1 MKKSIKAE
9 LVSLAHKI
17 LQLRDTADYE
27 AMSYQAREL
36 YEKLTILAYAEK
48 LENTGRPTIGLK
60 NMEEELSLSLK
71 SDRTQTTS
79 SIKTPP
85 TVMSEIVPPAEEET
99 PTPTAQPVKTPTKTP
114 AQIVA
119 ENQARYAKAKGTD
132 DDRHRPDGT
141 QFNQEEPV
149 HEPVIEKIK
158 DMWPE
163 MAPEAADIDEVIAAI
178 IPQTPSVGKNDSFEI
193 GNEFA
198 QMPIFER
205 KDTAVEEIDD
215 RPKNLN
221 DKLKSSTFK
230 IGLNDKL
237 SFIKHLFNGSS
248 KDYNRVMSQL
258 ETFTSITEA
267 QNFITGIVKP
277 DYNHWEGKE
286 LQEERFMEIVAGR
299 YS

>member
-9 LVSLAHKI
+9 LISLAHKI
-17 LQLRDTADYE
+17 LQLRDTADY
-27 AMSYQAREL
+27 ATMSHQAREL
-36 YEKLTILAYAEK
+36 HEKLTILAYAEK
-48 LENTGRPTIGLK
+48 LENSGKPTIGLK
-60 NMEEELSLSLK
+60 SVEEEITLSRK
-71 SDRTQTTS
+71 S
-79 SIKTPP
+79 
-85 TVMSEIVPPAEEET
+85 ENN
-99 PTPTAQPVKTPTKTP
+99 PTAPIVETATPETVLESGQEVPEVAPKPSKSP
-114 AQIVA
+114 AQILA
-119 ENQARYAKAKGTD
+119 DNQARYAKAKGEEV
-132 DDRHRPDGT
+132 DRHRPDGT
-141 QFNQEEPV
+141 QFNQEDPV

-163 MAPEAADIDEVIAAI
+163 MTPEAADIDKVIESI
-178 IPQTPSVGKNDSFEI
+178 IPKTPAVGKNDSFEI
-193 GNEFA
+193 GNEFG

-205 KDTAVEEIDD
+205 KDTAVQEIEE

-258 ETFTSITEA
+258 ETFTTIAEA
-267 QNFITGIVKP
+267 NDFITSMIKP

-286 LQEERFMEIVAGR
+286 VQEERFMEIVAVR